1 MSGENSQ
8 LSKQNFFSSYD
19 NEDFYL
25 NLLDE
30 DMGSFEEDRYL
41 ERLHHHHQAVPL
53 SRGSRESDR
62 QAEARVLQ
70 EHREYLSRLQLCRQ
84 SLHQPD
90 CRYWRRRADAWGM
103 NLLNIKSK
111 TWHQQLLDV
120 TWATRAGQVWQ
131 FRGCFTKL
139 QISWRRV
146 EMVVDSATI
155 EECWSSLCDIR
166 RVTRVSVRITTM
178 GRSVATA
185 REFSEAGGAGK
196 MEVCVTSLLL
206 PVRMVGSGNSS
217 HYHCYCPWD
226 TPANSAIQVHL
237 ARIGSP
243 LPRSFLLAVSL
254 VSSVPGRKS
263 PGAGQ
268 EDLSSELQGR
278 EAGADLQHS
287 KGDRTV
293 GVERS
298 EGYWWWGLHDDLPER
313 RPASRWGPGQ
323 ETDDGVSG
331 SEGWCRARSKN
342 VRRELSVY

>member
-1 MSGENSQ
+1 
-8 LSKQNFFSSYD
+8 
-19 NEDFYL
+19 
-25 NLLDE
+25 
-30 DMGSFEEDRYL
+30 
-41 ERLHHHHQAVPL
+41 
-53 SRGSRESDR
+53 
-62 QAEARVLQ
+62 
-70 EHREYLSRLQLCRQ
+70 
-84 SLHQPD
+84 
-90 CRYWRRRADAWGM
+90 
-103 NLLNIKSK
+103 
-111 TWHQQLLDV
+111 
-120 TWATRAGQVWQ
+120 
-131 FRGCFTKL
+131 
-139 QISWRRV
+139 
-146 EMVVDSATI
+146 MVVDPATI

-185 REFSEAGGAGK
+185 RECSEAGGARK

-206 PVRMVGSGNSS
+206 PVRMVGSGNSP

-263 PGAGQ
+263 PGARQ

-298 EGYWWWGLHDDLPER
+298 EGY
-313 RPASRWGPGQ
+313 
-323 ETDDGVSG
+323 
-331 SEGWCRARSKN
+331 
-342 VRRELSVY
+342 

>member
-1 MSGENSQ
+1 
-8 LSKQNFFSSYD
+8 
-19 NEDFYL
+19 
-25 NLLDE
+25 
-30 DMGSFEEDRYL
+30 MGSFEEDRYL

-70 EHREYLSRLQLCRQ
+70 EHREDLSRLQLCRQ

-120 TWATRAGQVWQ
+120 TWAARAGQVWQ
-131 FRGCFTKL
+131 FRGCFTNL

-146 EMVVDSATI
+146 EMVVDPATI

-185 REFSEAGGAGK
+185 RECSEAGGARK

-243 LPRSFLLAVSL
+243 YRDPSF
-254 VSSVPGRKS
+254 
-263 PGAGQ
+263 
-268 EDLSSELQGR
+268 
-278 EAGADLQHS
+278 
-287 KGDRTV
+287 
-293 GVERS
+293 
-298 EGYWWWGLHDDLPER
+298 
-313 RPASRWGPGQ
+313 
-323 ETDDGVSG
+323 
-331 SEGWCRARSKN
+331 
-342 VRRELSVY
+342 